1 MRRFSTKAIH
11 GHEYYDENLGV
22 FIPPI
27 YLTAMF
33 EQPNRKTGSTLLT
46 DRNTELKYSREEN
59 PTVRALEHILA
70 KLENGEDALAFNSGM
85 GAILT
90 VYLAFLE
97 KSDEVVVPMEGYGTS
112 IQLLTDI
119 GAKFG
124 VQVKKVWPDETS
136 IIEAISS
143 KTKFVILET
152 MTNPTLKVINVR
164 EVTKEAFE
172 LNVLTVVDNTF
183 ATPLAYN
190 PLDDNATIVIHSTT
204 KYIAGHNDVIGG
216 ALITNSDM
224 TNLLWDW
231 RRKLGSMQSPFDAYL
246 TLRGVKTLSIRFEK
260 QCRNAQE
267 IAEFL
272 NEHPKVEEVLYPGL
286 PTSPHH
292 SVACKLFKKK
302 LFGSVLSFKVKGG
315 QTKALQTLR
324 KTKIIKSSPSLGGT
338 ETLLT
343 YPVISAAKTIPEED
357 RIKLGITDN
366 LLRLSVGLEDIN
378 DLIEDLD
385 KALKS

>member
-1 MRRFSTKAIH
+1 MRGFNTKAIH
-11 GHEYYDENLGV
+11 GHEYHDENLGV

-97 KSDEVVVPMEGYGTS
+97 KGDEVVVPMEGYGTS

-164 EVTKEAFE
+164 EVAKEASD

-183 ATPLAYN
+183 ATPL
-190 PLDDNATIVIHSTT
+190 PTIHLMI
-204 KYIAGHNDVIGG
+204 
-216 ALITNSDM
+216 M
-224 TNLLWDW
+224 
-231 RRKLGSMQSPFDAYL
+231 P
-246 TLRGVKTLSIRFEK
+246 
-260 QCRNAQE
+260 
-267 IAEFL
+267 
-272 NEHPKVEEVLYPGL
+272 P
-286 PTSPHH
+286 
-292 SVACKLFKKK
+292 
-302 LFGSVLSFKVKGG
+302 
-315 QTKALQTLR
+315 
-324 KTKIIKSSPSLGGT
+324 
-338 ETLLT
+338 
-343 YPVISAAKTIPEED
+343 
-357 RIKLGITDN
+357 
-366 LLRLSVGLEDIN
+366 
-378 DLIEDLD
+378 
-385 KALKS
+385 